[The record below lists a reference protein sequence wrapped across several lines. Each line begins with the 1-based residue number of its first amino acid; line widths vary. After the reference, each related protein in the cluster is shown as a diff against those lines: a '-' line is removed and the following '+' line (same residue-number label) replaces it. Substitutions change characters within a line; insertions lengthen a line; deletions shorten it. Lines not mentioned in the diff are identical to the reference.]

1 MCKRQRVGK
10 NLKLRQAA
18 RHLESIGPH
27 HLDLPSAEGIWNPEQ
42 KLLPKAKEEAVRCAS
57 R

>member
-18 RHLESIGPH
+18 HRLESIGPP
-27 HLDLPSAEGIWNPEQ
+27 HLDLLSAAGIWNPEQ
-42 KLLPKAKEEAVRCAS
+42 KLLPKAKEEAGPSAS